1 MILYRFARSQY
12 SNDLSGEGARRFG
25 GRWNSAGNPILYTSF
40 SISLALIELLIH
52 HASYDEIIS
61 NQLITIETP
70 DIEYK
75 ELSTLRLKNLWY
87 EDENYTKSIGDD
99 FLASQ
104 SSLLLKV
111 PSSIIPEEY
120 NMLIN
125 PRHVDFNKVKT
136 KQIRTFRF
144 DTRLF
149 KSAKNM

>member
-1 MILYRFARSQY
+1 MILYRFVRSQY

-25 GRWNSAGNPILYTSF
+25 GRWNSAGNPVLYTSF
-40 SISLALIELLIH
+40 SISLALLELLIH
-52 HASYDEIIS
+52 NASHDEIIS
-61 NQLITIETP
+61 NQLITIEIP
-70 DIEYK
+70 DVEYK
-75 ELSTLRLKNLWY
+75 ELSALRLKNLWY
-87 EDENYTKSIGDD
+87 EDENYTKNIGDD

-125 PRHVDFNKVKT
+125 PRHVHFKKVKI

-144 DTRLF
+144 NVRLF
-149 KSAKNM
+149 KS